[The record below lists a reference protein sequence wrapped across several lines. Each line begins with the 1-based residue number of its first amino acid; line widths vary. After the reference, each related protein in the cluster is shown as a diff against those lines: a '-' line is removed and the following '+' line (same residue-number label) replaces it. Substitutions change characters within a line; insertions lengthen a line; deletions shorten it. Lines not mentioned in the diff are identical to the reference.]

1 MSVWKQITA
10 KSVWEQITAHLGTYN
25 LQEEDFARLCSEL
38 GLEYGLHDGPIPHLA
53 FSLNPK
59 EVEKFGFDFKK
70 YGRAVKRIDA
80 EVLGLLVM
88 DIDSLHGLLRA
99 VRYELL
105 GCCLDRQYRE
115 THDE

>member
-10 KSVWEQITAHLGTYN
+10 NLGMYD
-25 LQEEDFARLCSEL
+25 LQEGDFARLCSEL

-53 FSLNPK
+53 FSLNPT

-70 YGRAVKRIDA
+70 YGRAVKRIEA
-80 EVLGLLVM
+80 EVLGPLVM
-88 DIDSLHGLLRA
+88 DIDSLHGLLCA

-105 GCCLDRQYRE
+105 GCYLDRQYRE